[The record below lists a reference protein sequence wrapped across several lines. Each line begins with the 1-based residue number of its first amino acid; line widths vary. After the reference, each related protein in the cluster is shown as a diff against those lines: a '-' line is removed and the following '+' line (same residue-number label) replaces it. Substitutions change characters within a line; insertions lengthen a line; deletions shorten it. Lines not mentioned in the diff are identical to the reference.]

1 MTIWNRLS
9 VLQGFVP
16 FSQRALARRRVRRW
30 TDAAKSD
37 SRLAI
42 DLITLGGIMA
52 AQPAALQ
59 DGWPS
64 PALPDPQALAYQAGR
79 RDLALQLL
87 ALMSLTPLE
96 LNALATEPD
105 YGPSDDD

>member
-16 FSQRALARRRVRRW
+16 FSQRAQARRRVRRW
-30 TDAAKSD
+30 TGAAQAD

-42 DLITLGGIMA
+42 DVITLGGVMA
-52 AQPAALQ
+52 AQPATLQ
-59 DGWPS
+59 GGWPT
-64 PALPDPQALAYQAGR
+64 PDLPDPQRLAYQAGR

-96 LNALATEPD
+96 LNELAKEPD
-105 YGPSDDD
+105 YGPQYDD